1 MLLNRLKK
9 ALLISSTDFDEELN
23 GFIKSA
29 LLDLGVSG
37 VDDTTS
43 VNLDTSDEL
52 IIKAVITYGVYS
64 FELYHG
70 NITKAQAVKSDYE
83 SQKEIL
89 SHSTGYTLW

>member
-1 MLLNRLKK
+1 MLERLKR
-9 ALLISSTDFDEELN
+9 ALLISSSEFDAELN

-37 VDDTTS
+37 VDDTAS
-43 VNLDTSDEL
+43 VSETTTDEL
-52 IIKAVITYGVYS
+52 IVKAVVTYGVYS
-64 FELYHG
+64 FELFHG

-89 SHSTGYTLW
+89 SHSTGYTVW